1 MRYTGHPMGLY
12 DATAALLDWAAGQGL
27 AWDVTETEDGDRW
40 GARLEIYE
48 SDPAQ
53 EPDMDKWVTDL
64 AFRLAG

>member
-1 MRYTGHPMGLY
+1 MSGRPRT
-12 DATAALLDWAAGQGL
+12 ATA
-27 AWDVTETEDGDRW
+27 W